1 MHVPPHPRAL
11 SLGDAADLV
20 RGHRVC
26 ELSTQG
32 RRKSS
37 QDQPCFLT
45 HHSDFLGLIAW
56 GASVTELRHG

>member
-1 MHVPPHPRAL
+1 MSHPIPEPSAWAML
-11 SLGDAADLV
+11 LIWFAGIGFV
-20 RGHRVC
+20 K
-26 ELSTQG
+26 LSTQG